1 MARPSLDLGVGGK
14 IFYSA
19 TAKGSRA
26 RCFYRDHDG
35 VRREVERGGTSKAA
49 ATRALK
55 LALRD
60 RLRVA
65 VGDGDITPETTMKVL
80 GEAWFAEQQKK
91 DRSPNTLAAYRTTL
105 DRHVYPALGG
115 VKARQ
120 VTVGTADRF
129 FSAVTTKSGPGA
141 ARIART
147 VLSGMCAMAARLDA
161 MDRNVVR
168 DAGQITRP
176 EPKPVSKALGAAQ
189 LRQLRALLT
198 YDERARRRDIPDL
211 VDMLIA
217 TGARIGEVCG
227 IVWDAV
233 DLDAGTVEI
242 RSTVVRITGQGLINK
257 PRPKSKAGHRLLL
270 LPAWAVA
277 MLRTRHHGQNSDE
290 VVFPAQM
297 GGLRD
302 PSNTQADIRDAVN
315 DAGFPGLTS
324 HLFGR
329 RSVATLLD
337 GDGHTPRQIA
347 DVLGHANPSITLST
361 YMGRK
366 VSNPGAAETLAV
378 LAI

>member
-1 MARPSLDLGVGGK
+1 M
-14 IFYSA
+14 
-19 TAKGSRA
+19 
-26 RCFYRDHDG
+26 
-35 VRREVERGGTSKAA
+35 
-49 ATRALK
+49 
-55 LALRD
+55 
-60 RLRVA
+60 
-65 VGDGDITPETTMKVL
+65 
-80 GEAWFAEQQKK
+80 
-91 DRSPNTLAAYRTTL
+91 
-105 DRHVYPALGG
+105 
-115 VKARQ
+115 
-120 VTVGTADRF
+120 
-129 FSAVTTKSGPGA
+129 
-141 ARIART
+141 
-147 VLSGMCAMAARLDA
+147 
-161 MDRNVVR
+161 
-168 DAGQITRP
+168 
-176 EPKPVSKALGAAQ
+176 
-189 LRQLRALLT
+189 
-198 YDERARRRDIPDL
+198 
-211 VDMLIA
+211 
-217 TGARIGEVCG
+217 
-227 IVWDAV
+227 
-233 DLDAGTVEI
+233 EI